1 MPAQRNMITKRIIAG
16 RGSPALNDI
25 TTSDL
30 LDALAPL
37 LRVRPEL
44 DDFCRFGGACQSAHA
59 PNEPGWAQF
68 HIVTR
73 GACALERP
81 AHGPLELDAGD
92 ILLLPHGDSHVVR
105 NRGGGRPGAIT
116 TEYRNAIR
124 TRTSVDIE
132 PDTELVCGRLR
143 FEAVANSPLVSALPD
158 VIVLRT
164 RDRPLLERFHALLQG
179 IRDELD
185 GGQPGARA
193 IASDLASALFVMMLR
208 FHFEQEAPTRGVLAL
223 IGQRATAKVVL
234 AMLREP
240 ERNWTL
246 DDLAAV
252 GVISRATLV
261 RAFQKTCGMAPMVF
275 LVDLRM
281 DLARRRLVTST
292 DPIGQIA
299 ADIGYQSE
307 AALSR
312 AFVRRFGIR
321 PGAVRADSTLR
332 R

>member
-1 MPAQRNMITKRIIAG
+1 M
-16 RGSPALNDI
+16 
-25 TTSDL
+25 
-30 LDALAPL
+30 
-37 LRVRPEL
+37 
-44 DDFCRFGGACQSAHA
+44 
-59 PNEPGWAQF
+59 
-68 HIVTR
+68 
-73 GACALERP
+73 
-81 AHGPLELDAGD
+81 
-92 ILLLPHGDSHVVR
+92 
-105 NRGGGRPGAIT
+105 
-116 TEYRNAIR
+116 
-124 TRTSVDIE
+124 
-132 PDTELVCGRLR
+132 
-143 FEAVANSPLVSALPD
+143 
-158 VIVLRT
+158 
-164 RDRPLLERFHALLQG
+164 ERFHALLSG

-208 FHFEQEAPTRGVLAL
+208 FHFEQEAPTNGVLAL
-223 IGQRATAKVVL
+223 LGQRATAKVVL

-246 DDLAAV
+246 DDLAEV
-252 GVISRATLV
+252 GAISRASLV

-275 LVDLRM
+275 LADLRM
-281 DLARRRLVTST
+281 DLARRRLVTTT